1 MRHEA
6 RLLRGI
12 DDLEV
17 PTLGNMDLR
26 LDEKKTALGFEGGQD
41 LAEKALEAVDLMGH
55 PENEREISLEVQS
68 EGVLRGQMK
77 PDPARD
83 TGPLRAP
90 PGPLEHRRLNVHS
103 HDPTPIA
110 DHPGHGDGEVARSA
124 ADIESRV
131 ALSEKRAEDSDRI
144 VGHPPEDVRQREGQP
159 SGTKRFGQFKSLLGR
174 SEPIY
179 YAFGTAPLSI

>member
-1 MRHEA
+1 MRRET
-6 RLLRGI
+6 RLHGSG

-17 PTLGNMDLR
+17 PSLGNMDLR

-41 LAEKALEAVDLMGH
+41 LAKESLEAVDLMGH
-55 PENEREISLEVQS
+55 PENEREISLEIQS
-68 EGVLRGQMK
+68 EGGLRGQMK
-77 PDPARD
+77 PDPAGD

-131 ALSEKRAEDSDRI
+131 ALFEKRAEEADRI
-144 VGHPPEDVRQREGQP
+144 GGP
-159 SGTKRFGQFKSLLGR
+159 SAGR
-174 SEPIY
+174 RSS
-179 YAFGTAPLSI
+179 A